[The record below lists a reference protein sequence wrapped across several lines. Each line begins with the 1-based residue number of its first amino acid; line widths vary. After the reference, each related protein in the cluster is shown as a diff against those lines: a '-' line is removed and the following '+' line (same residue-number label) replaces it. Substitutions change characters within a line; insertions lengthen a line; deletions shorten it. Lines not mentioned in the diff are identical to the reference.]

1 MGLALCEVEGTL
13 TGACGSKAMR
23 LRVIEMLVGIVA
35 PNVAMW
41 AVARYDWKG
50 FSDGDVCA
58 NTHLCPA
65 PLPAVNLAQ

>member
-1 MGLALCEVEGTL
+1 
-13 TGACGSKAMR
+13 MR